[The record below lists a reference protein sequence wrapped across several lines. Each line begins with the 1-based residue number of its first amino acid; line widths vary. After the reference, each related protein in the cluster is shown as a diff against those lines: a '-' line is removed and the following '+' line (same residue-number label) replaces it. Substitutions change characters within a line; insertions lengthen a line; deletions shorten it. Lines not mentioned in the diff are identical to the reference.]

1 MVGPGVK
8 IKNVVPGKGLKGV
21 NGNCMSCFFLIQ
33 FMESTGISPKIQV
46 SESLPMS
53 LVPPNQFELSD
64 CQEIILNNTY
74 IWDLPASPV
83 AFGLLWRIGTF
94 PFGSTKPLSVTN
106 HMATQKK
113 PSSACFARC
122 TCPFPIVF
130 NTLSG

>member
-8 IKNVVPGKGLKGV
+8 IKDVVPGKGLKGV
-21 NGNCMSCFFLIQ
+21 NGNCISCFFPIQ

-46 SESLPMS
+46 SEILPMS

-83 AFGLLWRIGTF
+83 AFGLL
-94 PFGSTKPLSVTN
+94 
-106 HMATQKK
+106 
-113 PSSACFARC
+113 
-122 TCPFPIVF
+122 
-130 NTLSG
+130 